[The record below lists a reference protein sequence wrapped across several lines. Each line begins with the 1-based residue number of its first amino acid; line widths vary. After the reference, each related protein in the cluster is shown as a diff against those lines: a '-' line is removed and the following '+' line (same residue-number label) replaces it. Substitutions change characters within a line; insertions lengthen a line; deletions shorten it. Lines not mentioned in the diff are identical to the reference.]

1 MKKKGLLLRAD
12 DLDVGRLV
20 TIHHW
25 RDGGS
30 IGLGR
35 AYRVRAVNLP
45 YTILQPLGPDSDRR
59 FTLDLRRAVLMPI
72 TEAYAQAQAEGPP
85 TEAEGASRAG
95 DRDDVPF

>member
-12 DLDVGRLV
+12 DLDTGRLV

-25 RDGGS
+25 RDGCS

-45 YTILQPLGPDSDRR
+45 YAILQPMGNESDRR

-72 TEAYAQAQAEGPP
+72 TEAYAQAQSEGPP
-85 TEAEGASRAG
+85 AEAEGTARAS